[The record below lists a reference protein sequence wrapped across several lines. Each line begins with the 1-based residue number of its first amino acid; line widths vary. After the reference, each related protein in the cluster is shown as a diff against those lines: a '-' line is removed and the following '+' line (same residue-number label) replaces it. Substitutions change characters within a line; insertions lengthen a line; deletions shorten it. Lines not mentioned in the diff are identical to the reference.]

1 MQKIKNNQ
9 HCVLMLIPHGCC
21 GYFPRGGKGSSIK
34 ADNRHAGIGLSAV
47 LAVILC
53 FLSACAASP
62 RLKARALAQQHEF
75 AERLFAT
82 QSFVL
87 FGLYRP
93 GFSPHHEILHVYI
106 EGDGHAW
113 ESRIRP
119 ASDPTPLNPVALR
132 LAMFDTG
139 PAPVL
144 YLARPCQY
152 VQGEDRRY
160 CSKRYWT
167 SARLGQEVIDS
178 LDTAISQAKAACGAE
193 KVVLVG
199 FSGGG
204 GAAALLSAKRQDV
217 VFLGTIADNLDTEA
231 WTQLQGVSPLAES
244 LNPIAVA
251 SHLRHLPQRHLS
263 SRADTI
269 MPPKISA
276 AFCRATRQ
284 PESCVVISR
293 VAHGG
298 LWQKY
303 WSYDYQFEK

>member
-1 MQKIKNNQ
+1 MAVVDI
-9 HCVLMLIPHGCC
+9 
-21 GYFPRGGKGSSIK
+21 FPRAGKGCTVK
-34 ADNRHAGIGLSAV
+34 ADNRHAGIGLRAV

-62 RLKARALAQQHEF
+62 RLKARALAQQHGF
-75 AERLFAT
+75 TERLFAT

-217 VFLGTIADNLDTEA
+217 VFLGTIAGNLDTEA

-263 SRADTI
+263 SRVDTI
-269 MPPKISA
+269 MPPQISA
-276 AFCRATRQ
+276 AFCRAARQ
-284 PESCVVISR
+284 PKSCVVISG
-293 VAHGG
+293 VTHGG
-298 LWQKY
+298 PWQKY
-303 WSYDYQFEK
+303 WSYDYQLEK

>member
-1 MQKIKNNQ
+1 MAVVDI
-9 HCVLMLIPHGCC
+9 
-21 GYFPRGGKGSSIK
+21 FPYGGKGSTVK
-34 ADNRHAGIGLSAV
+34 TGNRHAGISLSAV

-53 FLSACAASP
+53 FLSACAPSP
-62 RLKARALAQQHEF
+62 RQAAHALAQQHGF
-75 AERLFAT
+75 TERLFPT
-82 QSFVL
+82 QTFTL
-87 FGLYRP
+87 YGMYRP
-93 GFSPHHEILHVYI
+93 SLSPQPEILRVYI

-113 ESRIRP
+113 KSRTRP

-132 LAMFDTG
+132 LAMSDTG
-139 PAPVL
+139 PDPVL

-152 VQGEDRRY
+152 VQEEHRQH

-217 VFLGTIADNLDTEA
+217 VFLGTIAGNLDTEA

-244 LNPIAVA
+244 LNPITVA
-251 SHLRHLPQRHLS
+251 SSLWLLPQRHLS

-269 MPPKISA
+269 IPPEISA
-276 AFCRATRQ
+276 AFCRAARP
-284 PESCVVISR
+284 PESCVVISG
-293 VAHGG
+293 VTHGG
-298 LWQKY
+298 PWQEY
-303 WSYDYQFEK
+303 WSYDYQLEK

>member
-1 MQKIKNNQ
+1 
-9 HCVLMLIPHGCC
+9 MLIPHGCC